1 MAPPSQVQPSTQAH
15 QRLGPKPSVELKD
28 EQIRVLKV
36 TVVGDSCTGKTALL
50 RSYTQKDFNIEY
62 EETVWLKAP
71 NYHASH
77 MKRCFLLLCRLEM
90 TFSLAQLNTRVKSI
104 A

>member
-28 EQIRVLKV
+28 GQIRVLKV
-36 TVVGDSCTGKTALL
+36 IVVGDSRTGKTSLL

-62 EETVWLKAP
+62 EQTVWLNSKLP
-71 NYHASH
+71 SH
-77 MKRCFLLLCRLEM
+77 MLRCVYC
-90 TFSLAQLNTRVKSI
+90 VDWK
-104 A
+104 